1 MTVND
6 NIQQYL
12 HGGMVHRKDIQT
24 ALDLSLHL
32 EFIHDVNK
40 SELHKINSTHA
51 FISRIECS
59 KIFNKFNSANINY
72 IYFKGNVL
80 ATLLYEHV
88 NYRLTGDIDIYV
100 TAEDFEQA
108 LSILYSLGYRLR
120 YPNALLGEHHV
131 SLENNKT
138 VVELHKHII
147 NPRIGINETY
157 LLNHIRSLDVF
168 SCNVKTF
175 DATAT
180 FLHLLFHLYM
190 DYWLSHNSMYNI
202 FVSSNIP
209 RTNRFLYRAYEISLY
224 SEKYYKE
231 INWKEIVHDITNQKL
246 RVIFKKMLLD
256 IIAIFPGIFPC
267 EVLEKLLYH
276 RYCEDKRD
284 TFYEYL
290 IDNNIYK
297 ETKENFAC
305 ELCDFV
311 NENWNKR
318 ESNIC
323 TTKGEKIFLSKNYA
337 GADRLTCE
345 IQVAKTSNGISLT
358 FEVSVD
364 DLCISEVN
372 TLDEQSSDGIH
383 LILCGTENKIY
394 SYNSIFF
401 FPKMVDDKESVIVCD
416 ILSSHHKII
425 DKCSIQADFELRE
438 DTYIITALLSN
449 EYVSKNNL
457 STCFYMGVVVSD
469 CSNETKR
476 RKNRLVLSED
486 ETQWYNPI
494 YFARVDVD

>member
-40 SELHKINSTHA
+40 SELHKINSIHA

-59 KIFNKFNSANINY
+59 KIFNKFNSDNINY

-80 ATLLYEHV
+80 ATLLYEQV

-175 DATAT
+175 DTTAT

-256 IIAIFPGIFPC
+256 IIAIFPGTFPS
-267 EVLEKLLYH
+267 VILEKLLH
-276 RYCEDKRD
+276 HGYCEDKRD

-290 IDNNIYK
+290 IDNNTYK

-305 ELCDFV
+305 ELSDFV

-318 ESNIC
+318 ETHMRTTIGQKLLLVKDC
-323 TTKGEKIFLSKNYA
+323 TENNQ
-337 GADRLTCE
+337 LTCE
-345 IQVAKTSNGISLT
+345 IQVSKKTNGILLT
-358 FEVSVD
+358 FEVSID
-364 DLCISEVN
+364 DLCLSDTDI
-372 TLDEQSSDGIH
+372 LDGQSSDGIH
-383 LILCGTENKIY
+383 LLLCGTADNIY
-394 SYNSIFF
+394 TYNSIFF
-401 FPKMVDDKESVIVCD
+401 FPKKVDDKYSVAVCD
-416 ILSSHHKII
+416 VLSCPYKII
-425 DKCSIQADFELRE
+425 EDFCVQADFELRE
-438 DTYIITALLSN
+438 DTYVIRALLSN
-449 EYVSKNNL
+449 KYVMQNNL
-457 STCFYMGVVVSD
+457 NSYFYMGLVVSD

-476 RKNRLVLSED
+476 RRNQLVLSDD
-486 ETQWYNPI
+486 ESQWYNPI
-494 YFARVDVD
+494 YFAKVDLD